1 MDAKLTLVGQYGDG
15 MKIRPY
21 PGLTIESQWQLEQ
34 WYKIGIIELGM
45 MQVGILP
52 CWVRSGKQA
61 WPEDLSK

>member
-1 MDAKLTLVGQYGDG
+1 

-34 WYKIGIIELGM
+34 WCKIGIIELGM